1 MDRIENET
9 APENRGKLRV
19 DKGRIYFSRE
29 AERKF
34 YFGLSL
40 MLFLAGLLYKLGILQ

>member
-1 MDRIENET
+1 MDRIDIQT
-9 APENRGKLRV
+9 APQENRKLRV

-29 AERKF
+29 AERRF
-34 YFGLSL
+34 YFGVSL